1 MLKTWG
7 VIKSEQEISCSDIPE
22 YLLKNYP
29 SKCFY
34 VDFFPEVIN
43 KENAYKH
50 DQIEEKVYNLEYD
63 RMYNVLLKLWVY
75 DNLYFE
81 SELLSSIMRL
91 KKNFFLRRKLLKNL
105 ITNCIEKEDTLRT
118 LMNLNRNDII
128 DIALAFE
135 KNHIIIVPSWSC
147 FFLFVEDDLSL
158 SLIRDVLATEGLCLR
173 KASENRDTGDG

>member
-81 SELLSSIMRL
+81 SELLHDNVSLKKVPLLQTFKRL
-91 KKNFFLRRKLLKNL
+91 KLSKKLNTALIDNEKNL
-105 ITNCIEKEDTLRT
+105 YS
-118 LMNLNRNDII
+118 LMNLSRKNVI
-128 DIALAFE
+128 DLVFVFE
-135 KNHIIIVPSWSC
+135 ELHIVIVPFWAC
-147 FFLFVEDDLSL
+147 FFMFIENDYKSSFIKEIVNL
-158 SLIRDVLATEGLCLR
+158 EGLHIR
-173 KASENRDTGDG
+173 KA